1 MGWELRL
8 LWIIALGIRG
18 NGFSSSRSMAKGL
31 NYGFVAKVLGEFLL
45 NKDLLFSQTGKKI
58 STPRMI
64 QGCCSSYAFIS
75 EAHLWDDL
83 LQLGPIAQPYSSSRG
98 SSHTHLVTC
107 SCSPCL
113 SISSLVKIETFPV
126 HQTQTTSWVL
136 SLDSSPVLLCL
147 HGT

>member
-8 LWIIALGIRG
+8 LWIIVLGIQG

-45 NKDLLFSQTGKKI
+45 NKDLLFSQNGKKI
-58 STPRMI
+58 STPRMS
-64 QGCCSSYAFIS
+64 QGCCSSYAFIF
-75 EAHLWDDL
+75 EDHIWDYL
-83 LQLGPIAQPYSSSRG
+83 VQLGHISQPHSSSHG
-98 SSHTHLVTC
+98 SSHAHLVTC
-107 SCSPCL
+107 SCSPRL

-126 HQTQTTSWVL
+126 HQRQTTSRVL
-136 SLDSSPVLLCL
+136 PLDSSTTQLCL

>member
-8 LWIIALGIRG
+8 LWITALGIRG

-45 NKDLLFSQTGKKI
+45 NKDLLFSQTGKRI
-58 STPRMI
+58 STPRMS
-64 QGCCSSYAFIS
+64 QGCCSSYAFIF
-75 EAHLWDDL
+75 EAHLWDYL
-83 LQLGPIAQPYSSSRG
+83 LQLGPIAQPYSSSHG
-98 SSHTHLVTC
+98 SSRAHLVTC

-113 SISSLVKIETFPV
+113 SISSLVKLETFPV